1 MMKLKD
7 KIVQHQRVVPHH
19 SIETN
24 ERNQGI
30 MQLEGSKVIVDE
42 QRYDGNGLS
51 SHVEDLKKTY
61 KLRRPI
67 EGSS

>member
-1 MMKLKD
+1 
-7 KIVQHQRVVPHH
+7 
-19 SIETN
+19 
-24 ERNQGI
+24 